1 MTSYRKYNELGN
13 TQSEKIQ
20 KQIAQQKAM
29 HAQATIEKQ
38 QALLEEQQKKLEDQR
53 QQIVRSSRIAQQAA
67 NSRAQLAYN
76 QNKNRRN
83 VNPTPTP
90 TPTGAVHVK
99 TKEQKHKEIWSNE
112 ICVFK
117 ISAPWCGPCKTIEP
131 LYNDIAKRVNRPG
144 KIMLFS
150 EELDDKLSA
159 DVEGVP
165 AFDYYFRGKKQH
177 RQMGADVDQ
186 VEKNIQMMTSQAQS
200 ISSGVQAKL
209 EPATP
214 HPADGMQSK
223 NSGRSNNQGMY
234 PPSAMRM

>member
-13 TQSEKIQ
+13 TQAEKMQ
-20 KQIAQQKAM
+20 QQIAQQKAM
-29 HAQATIEKQ
+29 QAQATIEKQ

-53 QQIVRSSRIAQQAA
+53 KQIVRSSRIAQQAA

-76 QNKNRRN
+76 QNKNRKKN
-83 VNPTPTP
+83 ANP
-90 TPTGAVHVK
+90 TPTGAVRVT
-99 TKEQKHKEIWSNE
+99 TKGQKHKQIWSNE

-117 ISAPWCGPCKTIEP
+117 ISAPWCGPCKEIAP
-131 LYNDIAKRVNRPG
+131 LYNEIAKRVNRPG
-144 KIMLFS
+144 KVMLFS
-150 EELDDKLSA
+150 EDLDDKLSA

-177 RQMGADVDQ
+177 RQMGADIDQ
-186 VEKNIQMMTSQAQS
+186 VRKNIQMMTSQAQS

-209 EPATP
+209 QPATP

-223 NSGRSNNQGMY
+223 KSGRSNQGMY

>member
-1 MTSYRKYNELGN
+1 MTSYRKYSELGS
-13 TQSEKIQ
+13 TPSEKMQ
-20 KQIAQQKAM
+20 QQIAQQKAM
-29 HAQATIEKQ
+29 EAQAIIKKQ
-38 QALLEEQQKKLEDQR
+38 QDLLEEQRKKLEDQR
-53 QQIVRSSRIAQQAA
+53 RQIARSSRIAQQAA

-76 QNKNRRN
+76 QNKNKYKNRRN
-83 VNPTPTP
+83 NPTP

-99 TKEQKHKEIWSNE
+99 TKKQKHKAIWGNE

-117 ISAPWCGPCKTIEP
+117 ISAPWCGPCKTIAP
-131 LYNDIAKRVNRPG
+131 LYDNIAKSVNNPG
-144 KIMLFS
+144 KVMLFS

-177 RQMGADVDQ
+177 RQMGADIDQ
-186 VEKNIQMMTSQAQS
+186 VRKNIQMMTSQAQS

-223 NSGRSNNQGMY
+223 KSGLSNQGMY

>member
-1 MTSYRKYNELGN
+1 MTSYRKYNELGS
-13 TQSEKIQ
+13 TPSEKMQ
-20 KQIAQQKAM
+20 QQIAHQKAM
-29 HAQATIEKQ
+29 EAQAIIKKQ
-38 QALLEEQQKKLEDQR
+38 QDLLEEQRKKLEDQR
-53 QQIVRSSRIAQQAA
+53 RQIARSSRIAQQAA

-76 QNKNRRN
+76 QNRNRNRR
-83 VNPTPTP
+83 NPTPTP

-99 TKEQKHKEIWSNE
+99 TKKQKHKAIWGNE

-117 ISAPWCGPCKTIEP
+117 ISAPWCGPCKTIAP
-131 LYNDIAKRVNRPG
+131 LYDDIAKSVNNPG
-144 KIMLFS
+144 KVMLFS

-177 RQMGADVDQ
+177 RQMGADIDQ
-186 VEKNIQMMTSQAQS
+186 VRKNIQMMTSQAQS

-223 NSGRSNNQGMY
+223 KSGLSNQGMY

>member
-13 TQSEKIQ
+13 TEVEKRQ
-20 KQIAQQKAM
+20 HQVAQQQAM
-29 HAQATIEKQ
+29 QAQATIEKQ
-38 QALLEEQQKKLEDQR
+38 QALLEEQQQKLEM
-53 QQIVRSSRIAQQAA
+53 QQQQLSRSSKIAQQSA
-67 NSRAQLAYN
+67 NARAQLAYN
-76 QNKNRRN
+76 QNKNRRQ
-83 VNPTPTP
+83 VQSDP
-90 TPTGAVHVK
+90 ASSVVHVN
-99 TKEQKHKEIWSNE
+99 TKDQKHKAIWSNE

-117 ISAPWCGPCKTIEP
+117 ISAPWCGPCKTIAPIYDE
-131 LYNDIAKRVNRPG
+131 IAKSVNVPG

-177 RQMGADVDQ
+177 RQMGADIEQ
-186 VEKNIQMMTSQAQS
+186 VKNNIQMMTSQAQS

-209 EPATP
+209 TPATP

-223 NSGRSNNQGMY
+223 KSGRAANEGMY

>member
-13 TQSEKIQ
+13 TQAEKMQ
-20 KQIAQQKAM
+20 QQIAQQKAM
-29 HAQATIEKQ
+29 QAQATIEKQ
-38 QALLEEQQKKLEDQR
+38 QALLEEQQKKLEEQR
-53 QQIVRSSRIAQQAA
+53 KQIVRSSRIAQQAA

-76 QNKNRRN
+76 QNKNRKKN
-83 VNPTPTP
+83 ANP
-90 TPTGAVHVK
+90 TPTGAVRVT
-99 TKEQKHKEIWSNE
+99 TKDQKHKQIWSNE

-117 ISAPWCGPCKTIEP
+117 ISAPWCGPCKEIAP
-131 LYNDIAKRVNRPG
+131 LYNEIAKRVNRPG
-144 KIMLFS
+144 KVMLFS
-150 EELDDKLSA
+150 EDLDDKLSA

-177 RQMGADVDQ
+177 RQMGADIDQ
-186 VEKNIQMMTSQAQS
+186 VRKNIQMMTSQAQS

-209 EPATP
+209 QPATP

-223 NSGRSNNQGMY
+223 KSGRSNQGMY

>member
-13 TQSEKIQ
+13 TQAEKMQ
-20 KQIAQQKAM
+20 QQIAQQKAM
-29 HAQATIEKQ
+29 QAQATIEKQ

-53 QQIVRSSRIAQQAA
+53 KQIVRSSRIAQQAA

-76 QNKNRRN
+76 QNKNRKKN
-83 VNPTPTP
+83 ANP
-90 TPTGAVHVK
+90 TPTGAVHVT
-99 TKEQKHKEIWSNE
+99 TKGQKHKQIWSNE

-117 ISAPWCGPCKTIEP
+117 ISAPWCGPCKEIAP
-131 LYNDIAKRVNRPG
+131 LYNEIAKRVNRPG
-144 KIMLFS
+144 KVMLFS
-150 EELDDKLSA
+150 EDLDDKLSA

-177 RQMGADVDQ
+177 RQMGADIDQ
-186 VEKNIQMMTSQAQS
+186 VRKNIQMMTSQAQS

-209 EPATP
+209 QPATP

-223 NSGRSNNQGMY
+223 KSGRSNQGMY